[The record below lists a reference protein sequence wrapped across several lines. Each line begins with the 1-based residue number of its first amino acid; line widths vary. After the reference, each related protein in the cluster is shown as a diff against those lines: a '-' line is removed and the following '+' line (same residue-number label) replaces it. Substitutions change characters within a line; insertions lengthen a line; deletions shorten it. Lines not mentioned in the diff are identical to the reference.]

1 MPIPVLFDKSK
12 TERFLD
18 YLASG
23 KPIGP
28 PGGSGWTVH
37 DVLALAGAC
46 RFVAS
51 THEPSLYLSPA
62 VQPAL
67 PEGHPEHA
75 GPVEESFGADL
86 DATIAWY
93 SHASRMVHDGEYDRR
108 FEPRHQA
115 LVSAPEVVKRRV
127 QIVSG
132 KKAP

>member
-1 MPIPVLFDKSK
+1 MPIPVLFDKAK

-18 YLASG
+18 CLASG
-23 KPIGP
+23 EPIRP

-51 THEPSLYLSPA
+51 THEASLYLSPA
-62 VQPAL
+62 LEPT
-67 PEGHPEHA
+67 PPGGHPGHA
-75 GPVEESFGADL
+75 GPAEESFGADL
-86 DATIAWY
+86 DAAIAWY
-93 SHASRMVHDGEYDRR
+93 SHASRMVQEGDYDQR

-127 QIVSG
+127 RIVTG
-132 KKAP
+132 KKGS

>member
-18 YLASG
+18 CLASG
-23 KPIGP
+23 EPIRP
-28 PGGSGWTVH
+28 PGGSGWTAH

-51 THEPSLYLSPA
+51 THGPSLYLSPTL
-62 VQPAL
+62 L
-67 PEGHPEHA
+67 PPPGGDHPEQA
-75 GPVEESFGADL
+75 APAEESFGADL

-93 SHASRMVHDGEYDRR
+93 SHASRMVQEGDYDQR

-127 QIVSG
+127 RIVSG
-132 KKAP
+132 KKGS

>member
-18 YLASG
+18 CLASG
-23 KPIGP
+23 EPIRP
-28 PGGSGWTVH
+28 PGGSGWTAH
-37 DVLALAGAC
+37 DVLALAGVC
-46 RFVAS
+46 RFVAA
-51 THEPSLYLSPA
+51 TQEPSLYLSPA
-62 VQPAL
+62 VQPAP

-75 GPVEESFGADL
+75 GPAEESFGADL

-115 LVSAPEVVKRRV
+115 LVFAPEVVKRRV
-127 QIVSG
+127 QIVTG